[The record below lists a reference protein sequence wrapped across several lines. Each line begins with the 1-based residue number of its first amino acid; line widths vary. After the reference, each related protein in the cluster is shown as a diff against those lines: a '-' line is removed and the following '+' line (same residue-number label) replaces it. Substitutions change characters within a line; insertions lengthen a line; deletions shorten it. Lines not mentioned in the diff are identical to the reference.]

1 MKILIGLGNPEKKY
15 ENTRHNAGFRVLD
28 ELATRAGAEYKTSKD
43 FQAATAKTMLQGREV
58 LLVKPLTYMNLSGQA
73 VAAIVNW
80 FKIPLTELLVIH
92 DEVSL
97 PLGKIRMQSNA
108 GPGGQHG
115 VMSIISS
122 LGGKKEFD
130 RIRVG
135 VGPDPGGDRRADYV
149 LSSVA
154 PIDADLYE
162 KCVARAADAAMTWL
176 DKGLLTTMNQYN
188 GEVIGIPDCL
198 KLEEE
203 LKRKKE
209 EEKKLLA
216 EKKKLEAQEKRAG
229 ELSTQASDQNNQ
241 GETSN
246 ESASNKSC

>member
-15 ENTRHNAGFRVLD
+15 EDTRHNAGFRVLD
-28 ELATRAGAEYKTSKD
+28 ALATRAGAEYKVSKD

-73 VAAIVNW
+73 VAAIVHW

-97 PLGKIRMQSNA
+97 PLGKIRIQSNA

-122 LGGKKEFD
+122 LGGKKEFA

-135 VGPDPGGDRRADYV
+135 VGPDPGGDRRANFV
-149 LSSVA
+149 LSCVP
-154 PIDADLYE
+154 PIDADSM
-162 KCVARAADAAMTWL
+162 K
-176 DKGLLTTMNQYN
+176 
-188 GEVIGIPDCL
+188 
-198 KLEEE
+198 
-203 LKRKKE
+203 
-209 EEKKLLA
+209 
-216 EKKKLEAQEKRAG
+216 
-229 ELSTQASDQNNQ
+229 
-241 GETSN
+241 
-246 ESASNKSC
+246 SA